1 MAETTDYNIAWLTV
15 AGAGLLAFAF
25 WCLLTRGIR
34 RGSVR
39 WALRLLAGV
48 FMVVPAPVPG
58 YDGQYAPA
66 FIVALFEAVFQKEG
80 NPQTAFAV
88 LVASG
93 LLVLVVVT
101 AVALLRWRRARSRPA
116 TPDSQPAG
124 SGAPAR

>member
-1 MAETTDYNIAWLTV
+1 MSEATDYTLAWLTV
-15 AGAGLLAFAF
+15 SGAGLLAFAF

-80 NPQTAFAV
+80 SPQTAFAV
-88 LVASG
+88 LTASG
-93 LLVLVVVT
+93 VLVLLIVT
-101 AVALLRWRRARSRPA
+101 LVAVLRWRRARSAPA
-116 TPDSQPAG
+116 TPERAVRG
-124 SGAPAR
+124 SEAQAR